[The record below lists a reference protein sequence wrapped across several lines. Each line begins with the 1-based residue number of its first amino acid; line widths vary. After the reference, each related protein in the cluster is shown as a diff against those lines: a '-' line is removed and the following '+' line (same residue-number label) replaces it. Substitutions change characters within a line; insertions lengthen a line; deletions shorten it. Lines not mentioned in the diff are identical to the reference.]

1 MLIVSKIWYLMSKDK
16 KKGTD
21 VPSVDEEICEI
32 EYRHICKR
40 VHMLT
45 VFVHYNRVM
54 IFSLI

>member
-1 MLIVSKIWYLMSKDK
+1 MSKDK

-54 IFSLI
+54 ICSLI